1 MSKYKYHTDFINR
14 TLDILENYEVDCLY
28 EKTLFLNCCIGL
40 LVMPQQYSPT
50 KDICINNEV
59 SYDEWGIDKRSI
71 KINKHKKGIS
81 KYSAENIAYHIR
93 NAICHYRFDIL
104 DCNKE
109 EINRIHIVDRIPSS
123 DNIITFDL
131 ELPFEDFRKFVM
143 KYANI
148 CKKELERVGL

>member
-1 MSKYKYHTDFINR
+1 MEFQKAIPPTN
-14 TLDILENYEVDCLY
+14 
-28 EKTLFLNCCIGL
+28 LNMI
-40 LVMPQQYSPT
+40 VT
-50 KDICINNEV
+50 KMAGHVKD
-59 SYDEWGIDKRSI
+59 
-71 KINKHKKGIS
+71 KHKKGAS

-104 DCNKE
+104 DCNRE
-109 EINRIHIVDRIPSS
+109 EINRIHIVDKIPSS

-148 CKKELERVGL
+148 CKKELERVEL